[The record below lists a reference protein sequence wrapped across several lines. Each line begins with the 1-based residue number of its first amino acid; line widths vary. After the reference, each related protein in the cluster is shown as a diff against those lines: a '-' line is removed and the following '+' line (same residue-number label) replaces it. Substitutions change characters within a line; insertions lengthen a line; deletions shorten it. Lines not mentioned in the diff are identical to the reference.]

1 MPNNGTLRLPLKPV
15 GLHSDPIEV
24 PADPDLK
31 ETTTVSPTTTTTRL
45 PTGTTPAES
54 TKLAVVDPVIV
65 TTSETTTTMQ
75 MTSSTADPAPSKSLG
90 IDPPSQDKP
99 SDGGDEKGDN
109 DDKEGIDKTVHHFWD
124 WFTGKVDEWWGKVT
138 GNSASG
144 DGDGDS
150 DPGDGQ

>member
-15 GLHSDPIEV
+15 GLHSEPVEV

-31 ETTTVSPTTTTTRL
+31 QTTTVSPTAIHL
-45 PTGTTPAES
+45 PTGSAPVES
-54 TKLAVVDPVIV
+54 TKSIAVDPVIA
-65 TTSETTTTMQ
+65 TASETTMQ
-75 MTSSTADPAPSKSLG
+75 MTSSTAVPVPSKSLG
-90 IDPPSQDKP
+90 VDPPSQDKP
-99 SDGGDEKGDN
+99 SEGGDGKGD
-109 DDKEGIDKTVHHFWD
+109 DDGKGGIDKTVHHFWD

-138 GNSASG
+138 GNSGSG